1 MIPITP
7 RRRRAIRSGCHFQG
21 YGTGICSDVSHP
33 WVRGSAGRSPEFPA
47 QRRISFRSRD
57 EVDVSMDDT
66 AADDVEKLLVL
77 YDRELPEVY
86 GYLLHRCGDATLAE
100 DLTSE
105 VFLAAARSVHD
116 GSLPDLTVAWLIA
129 VARNK
134 LVDHWRRRTREATKL
149 RLLQVDPPPRNT
161 IPPDCLEE
169 GRALATLHRLP
180 PQYQAALTLRYIDG
194 LSVPEVALA
203 LGRTLHA
210 SESLLARARRAFRQL
225 YLEAGDD

>member
-1 MIPITP
+1 
-7 RRRRAIRSGCHFQG
+7 
-21 YGTGICSDVSHP
+21 
-33 WVRGSAGRSPEFPA
+33 
-47 QRRISFRSRD
+47 
-57 EVDVSMDDT
+57 MDDA
-66 AADDVEKLLVL
+66 AADDVETLLAL

-105 VFLAAARSVHD
+105 VFLAAARLVRDS
-116 GSLPDLTVAWLIA
+116 SPPELTVAWLIA

-134 LVDHWRRRTREATKL
+134 LVDHWRRRTREEAKL
-149 RLLQVDPPPRNT
+149 RLLQAAAAPNGT
-161 IPPDCLEE
+161 IPPDDIDE

-180 PQYQAALTLRYIDG
+180 AQYQAALTLRYIDG

-210 SESLLARARRAFRQL
+210 SESLLARARKAFRQL
-225 YLEAGDD
+225 YLEASDD